1 MINKTIFRQ
10 YDIRGIV
17 NKQLTEENSKL
28 IGYYLGLT
36 IKEKYPQITPYIIVG
51 YDIRTH
57 SQMLFEALIS
67 GINLSA
73 CKVLDIGLVAT
84 GVNYFASFQ
93 EYEINNKT
101 IKSTASIMI
110 TGSHNAKKYN
120 GFKIT
125 INNEP
130 FFGDELIDL
139 YEKIS
144 KDSEIKIADN
154 FDVIKIDAK
163 SLYIDY
169 MLNQFSHLKDFP
181 IPFIIDCGNGVA
193 NTVLC
198 EVLDK
203 LNLNYKGLHLVPD
216 GEFPNHHPD
225 PTNEKNL
232 EDLKVL
238 LKDEYNLGFAYDGDA
253 DRIAVLTQK
262 YNIKGDMLA
271 LLFSKTMK
279 NPVIIGEVS
288 YSQNIFDEMNQTTKT
303 IMDKTGYSNLRLK
316 LKELNADLAAEVSGH
331 IFFNDRYYGFDDAI
345 YATFRVLELIQK
357 GIDLDKELD
366 KLPKVYTSSNIEIS
380 VSESKKF
387 LIIEKIEKKL
397 KEVQRGFPIIKDIL
411 QIDGLRINFE
421 YGWALVRASNTNA
434 LIMTKY
440 EATTEATAIG
450 YQKAVVK
457 IDRIAQAAM
466 KHRRIGGIRQTK
478 QQVDVILLFWRALQS
493 FLFIHTVIILF
504 GLTEYRKK
512 LSLKNKN
519 LFINATL
526 LSFVTFTQQRIEFFK

>member
-10 YDIRGIV
+10 YDIRGVV
-17 NKQLTEENSKL
+17 NEDLTFENSKL
-28 IGYYLGLT
+28 IGYFLGLT
-36 IKEKYPQITPYIIVG
+36 IKEKIQTIPYIIVG

-67 GINLSA
+67 GLNLA
-73 CKVLDIGLVAT
+73 NCKVLNIELVAT

-93 EYEINNKT
+93 EFFINEEN
-101 IKSTASIMI
+101 IKPNASIMI

-130 FFGDELIDL
+130 FFGDELLAL
-139 YEKIS
+139 YERINKNQNI
-144 KDSEIKIADN
+144 EIPLNLN
-154 FDVIKIDAK
+154 FIKIDAK
-163 SLYIDY
+163 KLYIDF
-169 MLNQFSHLKDFP
+169 MVNQFSHLKNLQ
-181 IPFIIDCGNGVA
+181 IPFIVDCGNGVA

-198 EVLDK
+198 EILDK
-203 LNLNYKGLHLVPD
+203 LNLNYKGLHLTPD

-232 EDLKVL
+232 EDIKAL
-238 LKDEYNLGFAYDGDA
+238 LKDECNLGFAYDGDA

-279 NPVIIGEVS
+279 NPVIIGEVT
-288 YSQNIFDEMNQTTKT
+288 YSQNIFDELNHETKT
-303 IMDKTGYSNLRLK
+303 IMNKTGYSNLRLK

-345 YATFRVLELIQK
+345 YATFRVLELLYNN
-357 GIDLDKELD
+357 IDLDFELD
-366 KLPKVYTSSNIEIS
+366 KLPKVYTSENIEIE
-380 VSESKKF
+380 VEEKNKF
-387 LIIEKIEKKL
+387 LIIKKIEKKL
-397 KEVQRGFPIIKDIL
+397 NQTQRGFPLIKDIL
-411 QIDGLRINFE
+411 KIDGLRINFE

-440 EATTEATAIG
+440 EATTYATAMS
-450 YQKAVVK
+450 YKNAVDNL
-457 IDRIAQAAM
+457 INE
-466 KHRRIGGIRQTK
+466 
-478 QQVDVILLFWRALQS
+478 VIN
-493 FLFIHTVIILF
+493 
-504 GLTEYRKK
+504 E
-512 LSLKNKN
+512 
-519 LFINATL
+519 INST
-526 LSFVTFTQQRIEFFK
+526 TN